1 MVEIPNKSKSIV
13 ELLAMPKQGA
23 SQGTSAAVRSNQQ
36 GLHKGLARAV
46 RRHGASVWRKPARPA
61 DEAALARLDQA
72 LAGHRGPLILDSF
85 CGTGMSCAILARRHP
100 HALVVGVDRSA
111 HRLARSGPLP
121 DNCLLLRA
129 HCETLW
135 RHLAARSRRVQAH
148 YLLYPNPWPK
158 AAQLSRR
165 IHGHAAFPLLLEL
178 GGRLELRS
186 NWPIYVEEF
195 GVALHLLG
203 QAACI
208 AKIADGEAALT
219 RFEAKYRASGHE
231 LGRLTATLGARAGAR
246 PVAGGGAAINRN
258 G

>member
-1 MVEIPNKSKSIV
+1 MAKILIAEDDDSMRNF
-13 ELLAMPKQGA
+13 
-23 SQGTSAAVRSNQQ
+23 
-36 GLHKGLARAV
+36 LARAV

-72 LAGHRGPLILDSF
+72 LAGHRGQLILDSF

-100 HALVVGVDRSA
+100 DALIVGVDQSA

-135 RHLAARSRRVQAH
+135 RHLVARSRRVQAH

-208 AKIADGEAALT
+208 AKIADDEAALT

-231 LGRLTATLGARAGAR
+231 LWRLTATLAGAPAPR
-246 PVAGGGAAINRN
+246 PVAGGAAAINRH

>member
-72 LAGHRGPLILDSF
+72 LAGHRGQLILDSF

-165 IHGHAAFPLLLEL
+165 IHGHAAFPLLLAL

-208 AKIADGEAALT
+208 AKIADDEAALT

-231 LGRLTATLGARAGAR
+231 LWRLTATLGGAPARGPWPEAAR
-246 PVAGGGAAINRN
+246 P
-258 G
+258 

>member
-1 MVEIPNKSKSIV
+1 MVEIPNKGKSIV
-13 ELLAMPKQGA
+13 ELLAMPKEGA

-36 GLHKGLARAV
+36 GLHAGLARAV

-72 LAGHRGPLILDSF
+72 LAGHRGQLILDSF

-100 HALVVGVDRSA
+100 DALIVGVDRSA

-135 RHLAARSRRVQAH
+135 RHLVARSRRV
-148 YLLYPNPWPK
+148 
-158 AAQLSRR
+158 
-165 IHGHAAFPLLLEL
+165 HGHAAFPLLLEL

-208 AKIADGEAALT
+208 AKIADDEAALT

-231 LGRLTATLGARAGAR
+231 LWRLTATLGRAPARGLWPEAPR
-246 PVAGGGAAINRN
+246 L
-258 G
+258 